1 LSYTP
6 VEWAFLD
13 DAAEAPLRGLGG
25 VEFKVI

>member
-1 LSYTP
+1 